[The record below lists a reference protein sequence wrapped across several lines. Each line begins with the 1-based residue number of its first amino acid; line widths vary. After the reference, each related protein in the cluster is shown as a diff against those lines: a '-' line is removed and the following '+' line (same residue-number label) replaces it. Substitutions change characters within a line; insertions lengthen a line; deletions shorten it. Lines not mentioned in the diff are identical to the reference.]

1 LNLFLRPKT
10 KLIEEKTNMSE
21 DAMAL
26 ESKQAPWWLT
36 LMGGILGVIIG
47 LLLLSTPVKT
57 TYGLVIG
64 LGIYWVIGGI
74 FTLVAMFIDHTGWG
88 WKLFSGVLSILA
100 GFIILRYPMIS
111 MVTVPQIFIL
121 LLGLQGI
128 IVGIIGLVQAFKGA
142 GWGAGILAVL
152 SIVFGFILVVN
163 YSAPGM
169 VVSLMWLVA
178 IFALVGGIVQI
189 VRAFQ
194 QRTA

>member
-1 LNLFLRPKT
+1 
-10 KLIEEKTNMSE
+10 MSE

-64 LGIYWVIGGI
+64 LGIYWVLGGV
-74 FTLVAMFIDHTGWG
+74 FTLVGMFIDHTGWG

-100 GFIILRYPMIS
+100 GLIILRYPLIS
-111 MVTVPQIFIL
+111 MVQVPQIFIL
-121 LLGLQGI
+121 LLGLQGL
-128 IVGIIGLVQAFKGA
+128 IVGIIGLVMAFKGA

-194 QRTA
+194 QRSV